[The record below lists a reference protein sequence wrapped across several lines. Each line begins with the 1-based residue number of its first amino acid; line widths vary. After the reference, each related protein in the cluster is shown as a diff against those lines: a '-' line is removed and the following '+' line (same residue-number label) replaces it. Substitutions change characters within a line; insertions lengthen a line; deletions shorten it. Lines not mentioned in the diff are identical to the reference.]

1 MFGIGKKKKIEN
13 KNVLIVEDDALLA
26 QVLGR
31 IFTEENFNVV
41 NVMEGLEVMDVAKK
55 MKPDIILLD
64 LILPGLDGFGV
75 LKLLKEDSQTK
86 DVPVVIISN
95 LEEVS
100 DVKSAKVLGA
110 EEYFIKA
117 NIQLDK
123 ILQFVKKRLNV

>member
-1 MFGIGKKKKIEN
+1 MFGLGKKVKIEN
-13 KNVLIVEDDALLA
+13 KSVLIVEDDALLA
-26 QVLGR
+26 KVLGR
-31 IFTEENFNVV
+31 IFIEEKFNVV
-41 NVMEGLEVMDVAKK
+41 NVMDGLEVMNVAKK

-64 LILPGLDGFGV
+64 LILPGLDGFGI
-75 LKLLKEDSQTK
+75 LKQLKEDSQTK
-86 DVPVVIISN
+86 NIPVVIISN

-123 ILQFVKKRLNV
+123 ILQYVKNRLKV

>member
-1 MFGIGKKKKIEN
+1 MFGLEKKKET

-26 QVLGR
+26 QVLSR
-31 IFTEENFNVV
+31 VFTEEKFKVV
-41 NVMEGLEVMDVAKK
+41 NVMDGLEVMDVAKK

-64 LILPGLDGFGV
+64 LILPSLDGFGV
-75 LKLLKEDSQTK
+75 LKLLKEDSVTQNI
-86 DVPVVIISN
+86 PVIIISN

-123 ILQFVKKRLNV
+123 ILQFVKKRLKV